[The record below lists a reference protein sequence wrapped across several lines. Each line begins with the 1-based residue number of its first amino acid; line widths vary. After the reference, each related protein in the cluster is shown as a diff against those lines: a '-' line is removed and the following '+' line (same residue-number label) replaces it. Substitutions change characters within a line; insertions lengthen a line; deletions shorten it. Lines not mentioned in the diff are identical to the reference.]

1 MTGNDILLLLRDE
14 VIEPDPAF
22 FQDAA
27 MLRLINRAQADYVRR
42 TRCLSSYAFMSS
54 KMGLKEYTMPSN
66 WLASE
71 KLFWNNPQAGP
82 NSQPA
87 WGPLKP
93 TSLEKM
99 AQENPNWLS
108 NDPSMF
114 GRIQTY
120 FIQNHTLFLFPAN
133 TADGNNDI
141 FMFFEAKPIPLK
153 TLNDQISI
161 DDSLVEGISAYCL
174 WKMWKMDQEDSLAE
188 ENRIRYEGQTPGG
201 SGGEIGLGLKW
212 KKQRVLDGKWKIDI
226 ESYMP
231 FNYSSVNGSAFNN
244 QINPLNI

>member
-1 MTGNDILLLLRDE
+1 MTGNDIVQGLRAE
-14 VIEPDPAF
+14 VIEPNPAF
-22 FQDAA
+22 FTDKT
-27 MLRLINRAQADYVRR
+27 LLYWINRAQSDYVRR
-42 TRCLSSYAFMSS
+42 TRCFQSYAFMSS
-54 KMGLKEYTMPSN
+54 KKGVRQYTMPAN

-71 KLFWNNPQAGP
+71 KIFWNNPSSGVD
-82 NSQPA
+82 A

-99 AQENPNWLS
+99 AQESPNWLS
-108 NDPSMF
+108 NDPTMQ
-114 GRIQTY
+114 GRIQNY
-120 FIQNHTLFLFPAN
+120 FIQQRELFLYPAN
-133 TADGNNDI
+133 IVDGNNDI
-141 FMFFEAKPIPLK
+141 FMFYEAKPI
-153 TLNDQISI
+153 TLLTLADQISI
-161 DDSLVEGISAYCL
+161 DDSLVEGITDYCL
-174 WKMWKMDQEDSLAE
+174 WKMWKMDQEPALAE
-188 ENRIRYEGQTPGG
+188 DYRLRYEGQTPGG